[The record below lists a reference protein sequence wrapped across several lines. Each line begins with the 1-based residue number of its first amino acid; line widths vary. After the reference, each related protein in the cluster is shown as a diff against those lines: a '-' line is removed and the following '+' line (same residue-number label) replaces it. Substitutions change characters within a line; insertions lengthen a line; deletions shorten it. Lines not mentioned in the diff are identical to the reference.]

1 MWGRVMV
8 ETATEVKISKTTKLK
23 AVFDAFFE
31 WIVYS
36 VLGSCIPYVIFLILY
51 QAYGK
56 TTGNELVEFGSLVF
70 SVVSQEII
78 GITKSKDAFKKLNA
92 CLIIGVLIFFACYI
106 IVYYHSFTGLPL
118 SPKAKVSFSFAI
130 TGWGWS
136 CLILSAVLHILKEVT
151 TV

>member
-1 MWGRVMV
+1 M
-8 ETATEVKISKTTKLK
+8 
-23 AVFDAFFE
+23 
-31 WIVYS
+31 YS
-36 VLGSCIPYVIFLILY
+36 ICDFSYSLPSIW
-51 QAYGK
+51 K